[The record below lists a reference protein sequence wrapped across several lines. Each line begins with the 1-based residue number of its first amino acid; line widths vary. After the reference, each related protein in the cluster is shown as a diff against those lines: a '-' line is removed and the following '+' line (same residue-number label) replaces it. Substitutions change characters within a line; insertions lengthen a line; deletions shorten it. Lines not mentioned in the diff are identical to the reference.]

1 MTPQSSRLQLNPCV
15 SLDATQLRSYRDEVP
30 SEAGAGALVPPGA
43 AEVRN
48 GFEIIANLR
57 EGDTP
62 VAGTP
67 RMFEKLCRTVDV
79 E

>member
-1 MTPQSSRLQLNPCV
+1 MTPQSSRLQVNPCV
-15 SLDATQLRSYRDEVP
+15 SLDATQLRPYRDEVP
-30 SEAGAGALVPPGA
+30 SEAGAGALVPLG
-43 AEVRN
+43 
-48 GFEIIANLR
+48 
-57 EGDTP
+57 